1 MKSLAT
7 GVLASAPYDSRVV
20 RVYAMDR
27 DQAKYSANKYTLRDI
42 VFLEADSSDSED
54 TPDAFA
60 IDEATG
66 VVRTKFTSYFDFV
79 DGHFRMTVRVTESD
93 GGYNDDAVLQVSGGG
108 GSYC

>member
-1 MKSLAT
+1 M
-7 GVLASAPYDSRVV
+7 LASAPYDSSVV

-27 DQAKYSANKYTLRDI
+27 DQAKYSANLYTLRNI
-42 VFLEADSSDSED
+42 VFFESNSSESED

-66 VVRTKFTSYFDFV
+66 VVTTKLPSYFDFV

-93 GGYNDDAVLQVSGGG
+93 GDYPDDAVLLVSVGVVNFVGVR
-108 GSYC
+108 